1 MLHRILKRLHI
12 ASGTIAKSKRHP
24 HKLGRDGERL
34 AEKYLRDLGYT
45 YIDRNVRL
53 SGGEI
58 DLIVQSP
65 QQAMVFVEVKT
76 RSSSSRRG
84 ELAINR
90 KKSQR
95 LCSLVQRVARKRG
108 WADRPLRIDVIAID
122 WPAGDVEPVL
132 RHHPNAITLNC
143 R

>member
-1 MLHRILKRLHI
+1 MLHRILKRLYLPSDKI
-12 ASGTIAKSKRHP
+12 TKSKRHP

-45 YIDRNVRL
+45 FIDRNVRL
-53 SGGEI
+53 TGGEI

-65 QQAMVFVEVKT
+65 QQTIVFIEVKT
-76 RSSSSRRG
+76 RSSSTRRG
-84 ELAINR
+84 ELAINQ

-95 LCSLVQRVARKRG
+95 LCSLVQRIARKRG
-108 WADRPLRIDVIAID
+108 WSDRPLRIDVIAID
-122 WPAGDVEPVL
+122 WPDGDIEPVL
-132 RHHPNAITLNC
+132 RHHPNAVTLNC